1 MPLNLRSPAGTRGWA
16 DTWNPALSD
25 NGIVYGLAITLNT
38 GKEEWVREESER
50 IHITTDETVIRDSH
64 QLQIVLKS

>member
-1 MPLNLRSPAGTRGWA
+1 
-16 DTWNPALSD
+16 LSD